1 MTEFWTGLGDFLQFT
16 FQIFP
21 TLGNSANLAFV
32 LIMSAAFI
40 YWMGQLFKYKRAGQ
54 E

>member
-1 MTEFWTGLGDFLQFT
+1 MTEFWTGLGDFLQMT

-21 TLGNSANLAFV
+21 ALGNNANLVFLLIVAGAF
-32 LIMSAAFI
+32 L
-40 YWMGQLFKYKRAGQ
+40 YWMGQLIRFKRAGQ